1 MSRIRIGRR
10 IKAAGG
16 KKRKSRKEEKRKK
29 EGRRKAYKIER
40 SILNSKK
47 QRWMCNEGDD
57 QIRMKKFATD
67 LGISILLLLSST
79 FLGCCTAAI
88 SGLSTALA
96 GAVGNVGGTPPMH
109 KVQLTQKGYIQ
120 VRNARDNVLNS
131 RCRSF
136 SVGAHTRSLVMFPRK
151 CPNNPN

>member
-1 MSRIRIGRR
+1 
-10 IKAAGG
+10 
-16 KKRKSRKEEKRKK
+16 
-29 EGRRKAYKIER
+29 
-40 SILNSKK
+40 
-47 QRWMCNEGDD
+47 MCNEGDD

-120 VRNARDNVLNS
+120 VRNAGDNVLNS

-136 SVGAHTRSLVMFPRK
+136 SVGAPHAVS
-151 CPNNPN
+151 